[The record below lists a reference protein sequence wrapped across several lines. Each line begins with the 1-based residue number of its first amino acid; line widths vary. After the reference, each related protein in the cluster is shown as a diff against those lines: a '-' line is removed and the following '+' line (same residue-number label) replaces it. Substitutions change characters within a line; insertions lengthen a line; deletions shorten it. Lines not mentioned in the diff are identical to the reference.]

1 MSAFLSS
8 RLIKNRLEK
17 NSIKLQPI
25 IVALQTFYL
34 VMVRFRWHLIA
45 FKQRFSGFIKLFT
58 WLM

>member
-1 MSAFLSS
+1 LSS

-45 FKQRFSGFIKLFT
+45 FK
-58 WLM
+58 